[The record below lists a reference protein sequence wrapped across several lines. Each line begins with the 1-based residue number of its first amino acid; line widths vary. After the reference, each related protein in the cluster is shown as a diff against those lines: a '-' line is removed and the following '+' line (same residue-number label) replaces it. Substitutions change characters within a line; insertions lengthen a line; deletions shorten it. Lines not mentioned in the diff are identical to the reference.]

1 MGTVTAAI
9 SVSAAAAAVV
19 SRPADRRRHRGP
31 AAFRCSAS
39 AASERQALFSRIA
52 PVYDHVRASC
62 SPPSPLAAPTKLVL
76 QIAMPGLVADDG
88 TYMFL
93 PCS

>member
-52 PVYDHVRASC
+52 PVYDHVRTSC
-62 SPPSPLAAPTKLVL
+62 SPLSPRCSYEISAADSNVRLS
-76 QIAMPGLVADDG
+76 
-88 TYMFL
+88 
-93 PCS
+93 C